1 MPQIDFIKCSSAHIS
16 IIQQLADR
24 IWRMHYPSIITVAQ
38 IDFMLHKMYSAESL
52 AEQMINGH
60 HFVILQMDEQPVG
73 FISVSKK
80 TEHHYFIN
88 KLYVDTTQHRKGL
101 GKLLLDKVEA
111 DYRDAEC
118 FSLTVNRQNFKAI
131 NFYFKNGFVIDE
143 VADFEIGNGFVMN
156 DFVMKKELSLP

>member
-1 MPQIDFIKCSSAHIS
+1 MQIEFISCTPQHIL
-16 IIQQLADR
+16 IIQHLADK
-24 IWRMHYPSIITVAQ
+24 IWRKHYPSIITIEQ
-38 IDFMLHKMYSAESL
+38 IEFMLNKMYSAESL
-52 AEQMINGH
+52 AEQMKNGH
-60 HFVILQMDEQPVG
+60 QFIILKISGLAVG
-73 FISVSKK
+73 FVSVSKK
-80 TEHHYFIN
+80 SERNYFIN

-101 GKLLLDKVEA
+101 GKLLLDKIES
-111 DYRDAEC
+111 DYKDAES

>member
-1 MPQIDFIKCSSAHIS
+1 
-16 IIQQLADR
+16 
-24 IWRMHYPSIITVAQ
+24 
-38 IDFMLHKMYSAESL
+38 
-52 AEQMINGH
+52 
-60 HFVILQMDEQPVG
+60 
-73 FISVSKK
+73 
-80 TEHHYFIN
+80 
-88 KLYVDTTQHRKGL
+88 
-101 GKLLLDKVEA
+101 VEA

>member
-1 MPQIDFIKCSSAHIS
+1 MQIEFISCTPQHIL
-16 IIQQLADR
+16 IIQQLADK
-24 IWRMHYPSIITVAQ
+24 IWRKHYPSIITIEQ
-38 IDFMLHKMYSAESL
+38 IDYMLDKMYSAESL
-52 AEQMINGH
+52 AEQMNNGH
-60 HFVILQMDEQPVG
+60 RFTILKIDGLAVG
-73 FISVSKK
+73 FVAVSKK
-80 TEHHYFIN
+80 AERHCFIH

-143 VADFEIGNGFVMN
+143 VADFEIGNGFIMN
-156 DFVMKKELSLP
+156 DFVMKKELSLS